1 MSPQRKHLLL
11 ALLALLGTLCIVAH
25 ASPTPNTSRSLH
37 SGSVSSRGDYP
48 IGQVN
53 RRTMTVAQRLEEIEE
68 LKKATRRKLF
78 MSKEEKT
85 AQYKAVLELERQIM
99 LAHSAISADDTST
112 EATKVREHYTWLMKE
127 KGLI

>member
-1 MSPQRKHLLL
+1 
-11 ALLALLGTLCIVAH
+11 
-25 ASPTPNTSRSLH
+25 
-37 SGSVSSRGDYP
+37 
-48 IGQVN
+48 
-53 RRTMTVAQRLEEIEE
+53 MTVAQRLEEIEE

-99 LAHSAISADDTST
+99 LAHSAISVDDTST